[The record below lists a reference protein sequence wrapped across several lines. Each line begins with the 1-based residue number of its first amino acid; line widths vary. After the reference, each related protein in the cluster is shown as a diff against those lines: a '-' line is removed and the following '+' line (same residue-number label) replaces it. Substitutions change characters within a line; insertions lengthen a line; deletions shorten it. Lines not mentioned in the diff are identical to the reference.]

1 MEKIIL
7 ASSSPRRRELLTR
20 VGCEFEVIV
29 PDAVEPLPKRGEDAH
44 GFVLRSAV
52 AKCDAVASAHPERVV
67 LAADTIVVLDGAILG
82 KPRGSD
88 DAFAMLKRLVGR
100 THQVMSCV
108 AARRGER
115 HIERL
120 SITDVSF
127 RGDITDDEL
136 RRYVATG
143 EPLDKAGAYG
153 IQGLGSLLVRRIDG
167 DYFGV
172 VGLPIADTASIL
184 GEFGIRL
191 I

>member
-7 ASSSPRRRELLTR
+7 ASSSPRRRELLTH

-29 PDAVEPLPKRGEDAH
+29 PDAAEPLPAVGEGAH
-44 GFVLRSAV
+44 DFVRRSAA
-52 AKCDAVASAHPERVV
+52 AKCSAVSAAHPDRVV

-82 KPRGSD
+82 KPRGAD
-88 DAFAMLKRLVGR
+88 DAFSMLKRLVGR

-108 AARRGER
+108 AARRGE
-115 HIERL
+115 HSAERL

-153 IQGLGSLLVRRIDG
+153 IQGLGSLLVRHIDG

-172 VGLPIADTASIL
+172 VGLPMADTASIL
-184 GEFGIRL
+184 DEFGIEL
-191 I
+191 L

>member
-7 ASSSPRRRELLTR
+7 ASSSPRRRELLDR

-29 PDAVEPLPKRGEDAH
+29 PDAAEPLPKLGEGAH
-44 GFVLRSAV
+44 DFVRRSAA
-52 AKCDAVASAHPERVV
+52 AKCSAVSAAHPDRVV

-82 KPRGSD
+82 KPRGAD
-88 DAFAMLKRLVGR
+88 DAFSMLKRLVGR

-108 AARRGER
+108 AARRGE
-115 HIERL
+115 HSTERL

-153 IQGLGSLLVRRIDG
+153 IQGLGSLLVRHIDG

-172 VGLPIADTASIL
+172 VGLPMADTASIL
-184 GEFGIRL
+184 GEFGIEL
-191 I
+191 L

>member
-20 VGCEFEVIV
+20 VGCEFEAIV
-29 PDAVEPLPKRGEDAH
+29 PDAVEPLPKRGEDAR

-88 DAFAMLKRLVGR
+88 DAFSMLKSLVGR

-108 AARRGER
+108 AARRGEH

-172 VGLPIADTASIL
+172 VGLPMVDTASTL

>member
-29 PDAVEPLPKRGEDAH
+29 PDAVEPLPKRGEDARD
-44 GFVLRSAV
+44 FVHRSAV

-88 DAFAMLKRLVGR
+88 DAFSMLKSLVGR
-100 THQVMSCV
+100 THQVMSGV
-108 AARRGER
+108 AARRGEH

>member
-29 PDAVEPLPKRGEDAH
+29 PDAVEPLPKRGEDARD
-44 GFVLRSAV
+44 FVLRSAV

-82 KPRGSD
+82 KPRGSG
-88 DAFAMLKRLVGR
+88 DAFSMLKSLVGR
-100 THQVMSCV
+100 THQVMSGV

-127 RGDITDDEL
+127 RSDITDDEL

-172 VGLPIADTASIL
+172 VGLPIADTSSIL

>member
-7 ASSSPRRRELLTR
+7 ASSSPRRRELLTH

-29 PDAVEPLPKRGEDAH
+29 PDAAEPLPAVGEDAH
-44 GFVLRSAV
+44 DFVRRSAA
-52 AKCDAVASAHPERVV
+52 AKCSAVSTAHPDRVV

-82 KPRGSD
+82 KPRGAD

-108 AARRGER
+108 AARRGE
-115 HIERL
+115 HSAERL
-120 SITDVSF
+120 SITDVNF

-153 IQGLGSLLVRRIDG
+153 IQGLGSLLVRHIDG

-172 VGLPIADTASIL
+172 VGLPMADTASIL
-184 GEFGIRL
+184 GEFGIEL
-191 I
+191 L

>member
-29 PDAVEPLPKRGEDAH
+29 PDAVEPLPERGEDARD
-44 GFVLRSAV
+44 FVHRSAV
-52 AKCDAVASAHPERVV
+52 AKCGAVASAHPKRVV
-67 LAADTIVVLDGAILG
+67 LAADTIVMLDGAILG
-82 KPRGSD
+82 KPRGEN
-88 DAFAMLKRLVGR
+88 DAFSMLKSLVGR

-108 AARRGER
+108 AARRGE
-115 HIERL
+115 HHAERL

-127 RGDITDDEL
+127 RTDITDDEL

>member
-29 PDAVEPLPKRGEDAH
+29 PDAVEPLPKRGEDARD
-44 GFVLRSAV
+44 FVLRSAV

-88 DAFAMLKRLVGR
+88 DAFSMLKSLVGR

-108 AARRGER
+108 AARRGE
-115 HIERL
+115 HPTARL

>member
-29 PDAVEPLPKRGEDAH
+29 PDAVEPLPKRGEDAR

-82 KPRGSD
+82 KPRGSG
-88 DAFAMLKRLVGR
+88 DAFSMLKSLVGR

>member
-7 ASSSPRRRELLTR
+7 ASSSPRRRELLDR
-20 VGCEFEVIV
+20 IGCEFEVIV
-29 PDAVEPLPKRGEDAH
+29 PDAVEPLPAIGEDAH
-44 GFVLRSAV
+44 DFVRRSAV
-52 AKCDAVASAHPERVV
+52 AKCSAVSAAHPERVV
-67 LAADTIVVLDGAILG
+67 LAADTIVVLDGDILG
-82 KPRGSD
+82 KPRGAD
-88 DAFAMLKRLVGR
+88 DAFSMLKRLVGR

-108 AARRGER
+108 AARRGE
-115 HIERL
+115 HSAERL

-153 IQGLGSLLVRRIDG
+153 IQGLGSLLVRKIDG

-172 VGLPIADTASIL
+172 VGLPMTDTASIL
-184 GEFGIRL
+184 GEFGIEL
-191 I
+191 L

>member
-7 ASSSPRRRELLTR
+7 ASSSPRRRELLTH
-20 VGCEFEVIV
+20 VGCECEVIV
-29 PDAVEPLPKRGEDAH
+29 PDAAEPLPAVGEDAH
-44 GFVLRSAV
+44 DFVRRSAA
-52 AKCDAVASAHPERVV
+52 AKCSAVSTAHPDRVV

-82 KPRGSD
+82 KPRGAD

-108 AARRGER
+108 AARRGE
-115 HIERL
+115 HSAERL
-120 SITDVSF
+120 SITDVNF

-153 IQGLGSLLVRRIDG
+153 IQGLGSLLVRHIDG

-172 VGLPIADTASIL
+172 VGLPMADTASIL
-184 GEFGIRL
+184 GEFGIEL
-191 I
+191 L